1 MLQLIFAKQPGAQID
16 QKGFLAC
23 ASCIKQQQKKPLRI
37 PPIMAKLSLARCN
50 NQPTIPRH

>member
-1 MLQLIFAKQPGAQID
+1 MLQLIFAKEPRAQID

-23 ASCIKQQQKKPLRI
+23 ASFLQTTTTKSLRI
-37 PPIMAKLSLARCN
+37 QPIMAKLSLAPCN